1 MALRFEKDVAPAN
14 DNARAEDD
22 ARAETPPIVRTPRG
36 RPQATYACAAGVI
49 LPLRF
54 ARRMDGWRAARG
66 NRRDSRGARKILPR
80 R

>member
-1 MALRFEKDVAPAN
+1 MRFDKEVEPAN
-14 DNARAEDD
+14 DNARAE
-22 ARAETPPIVRTPRG
+22 APPIVRTPRG

-54 ARRMDGWRAARG
+54 ARRMDGWRAAR
-66 NRRDSRGARKILPR
+66 DSRGPRKIIPR